1 MSALISLVGIA
12 VLFTVAFLSS
22 TNRRHINWRTVSLA
36 LLLQFTL
43 GGIVLYLPIGVS
55 LLSAISDAV
64 TSVLGNAQDG
74 IAFVFGPIGAFE
86 MGFIFAFHVLPV
98 IVFFS
103 ALVSVLYYLGIM
115 GWIIRIIG
123 GALQK
128 LLGTSKAESMSA
140 TANIFVGQTEAPL
153 VVKPYIPNMTRSE
166 LFAVMVGGMATVAGS
181 VLAGYVLLGVELRY
195 LLAASF
201 MAAPGGFLMAKMMIP
216 ETEEIVEDSEEI
228 ELKFDEHVNV
238 IDAAAAGASS
248 GMALALNV
256 GAMVLAFVGLIAL
269 INAILAWAGGLVG
282 FESLSLQLLLG
293 YAFQPLAFLLGIP
306 WEETNLAG
314 SLIGQKLVF
323 NEFVAF
329 VALTEQMESLSVH
342 SQAVVTFALCGFA
355 NFSSIGIMLGGLGT
369 MAPTRRSDV
378 AELGV
383 RAVFAGF
390 LANLMSGAI
399 ASFFLSI
406 S

>member
-1 MSALISLVGIA
+1 MSAVISLLGII
-12 VLFTVAFLSS
+12 VLFLIAYLSS
-22 TNRRHINWRTVSLA
+22 TQRSAINWRTVGLA
-36 LLLQFTL
+36 LLLQFSL
-43 GGIVLYLPIGVS
+43 GGIVLYLPAGVAM
-55 LLSAISDAV
+55 LSAVSNAV

-115 GWIIRIIG
+115 GWIIRVIG
-123 GALQK
+123 GALQR
-128 LLGTSKAESMSA
+128 LLKTSKAESMSA

-153 VVKPYIPNMTRSE
+153 VVKPYIPSMTRSE

-216 ETEEIVEDSEEI
+216 ETEELREDESEI
-228 ELKFDEHVNV
+228 DLQFDQHVNV

-248 GMALALNV
+248 GMGLALNV

-269 INAILAWAGGLVG
+269 LNAILAWAGGLFG
-282 FESLSLQLLLG
+282 FDSLSLQLLLG
-293 YAFQPLAFLLGIP
+293 YAFQPLAFMLGIP

-329 VALTEQMESLSVH
+329 VAFTEQSASLSAH
-342 SQAVVTFALCGFA
+342 TQAVVTFALCGFA

-369 MAPTRRSDV
+369 MAPTRRSDI

-383 RAVFAGF
+383 RAVIAGF

-406 S
+406 A

>member
-1 MSALISLVGIA
+1 MSAVISLLGII
-12 VLFTVAFLSS
+12 VLFLIAYLSS
-22 TNRRHINWRTVSLA
+22 TQRSAINWRTVGLA
-36 LLLQFTL
+36 LLLQFSL
-43 GGIVLYLPIGVS
+43 GGIVLYLPAGVAM
-55 LLSAISDAV
+55 LSAVSNAV

-115 GWIIRIIG
+115 GWIIRVIG
-123 GALQK
+123 GALQR
-128 LLGTSKAESMSA
+128 LLKTSKAESMSA

-153 VVKPYIPNMTRSE
+153 VVKPYIPSMTRSE

-201 MAAPGGFLMAKMMIP
+201 MAAPGGFLMAKIMIP
-216 ETEEIVEDSEEI
+216 ETEDLKEDESEID
-228 ELKFDEHVNV
+228 LQFDQHVNV

-248 GMALALNV
+248 GMGLALNV

-269 INAILAWAGGLVG
+269 LNAILAWAGGLFG
-282 FESLSLQLLLG
+282 FDSLSLQLLLG
-293 YAFQPLAFLLGIP
+293 YAFQPLAFMLGIP

-329 VALTEQMESLSVH
+329 VAFTEQSASLSAH
-342 SQAVVTFALCGFA
+342 TQAVVTFALCGFA

-369 MAPTRRSDV
+369 MAPTRRSDI

-383 RAVFAGF
+383 RAVIAGF

-406 S
+406 A

>member
-1 MSALISLVGIA
+1 MSAVISLIGII
-12 VLFTVAFLSS
+12 VLFLIAYLSS
-22 TNRRHINWRTVSLA
+22 TQRSAINWRTVGLA
-36 LLLQFTL
+36 LLLQFSL
-43 GGIVLYLPIGVS
+43 GGIVLYLPAGVAM
-55 LLSAISDAV
+55 LSAVSNAV

-115 GWIIRIIG
+115 GWIIRVIG
-123 GALQK
+123 GALQR
-128 LLGTSKAESMSA
+128 LLKTSKAESMSA

-153 VVKPYIPNMTRSE
+153 VVKPYIPSMTRSE

-216 ETEEIVEDSEEI
+216 ETEELKEDESEI
-228 ELKFDEHVNV
+228 DLQFDQHVNV

-248 GMALALNV
+248 GMSLALNV

-269 INAILAWAGGLVG
+269 LNAILAWAGGLFG
-282 FESLSLQLLLG
+282 FDSLSLQLLLG
-293 YAFQPLAFLLGIP
+293 YAFQPLAFMLGIP

-329 VALTEQMESLSVH
+329 VAFTEQSASLSAH
-342 SQAVVTFALCGFA
+342 TQAVVTFALCGFA

-369 MAPTRRSDV
+369 MAPTRRSDI

-383 RAVFAGF
+383 RAVIAGF

-406 S
+406 A

>member
-12 VLFTVAFLSS
+12 VLFTVAFLAS
-22 TNRRHINWRTVSLA
+22 TNRRQINWRTVSLA

-115 GWIIRIIG
+115 GWIIRVIG

-216 ETEEIVEDSEEI
+216 ETEEIIEDSEEI

-329 VALTEQMESLSVH
+329 VALTEQMESLSAH

>member
-22 TNRRHINWRTVSLA
+22 TNRRQINWRTVSLA

-55 LLSAISDAV
+55 LLSAISGAV

-115 GWIIRIIG
+115 GWIIRVIG

-282 FESLSLQLLLG
+282 FE
-293 YAFQPLAFLLGIP
+293 
-306 WEETNLAG
+306 
-314 SLIGQKLVF
+314 
-323 NEFVAF
+323 
-329 VALTEQMESLSVH
+329 
-342 SQAVVTFALCGFA
+342 
-355 NFSSIGIMLGGLGT
+355 
-369 MAPTRRSDV
+369 
-378 AELGV
+378 
-383 RAVFAGF
+383 
-390 LANLMSGAI
+390 
-399 ASFFLSI
+399 
-406 S
+406 

>member
-22 TNRRHINWRTVSLA
+22 TNRRQINWRTVSLA

-153 VVKPYIPNMTRSE
+153 VVKPYIPNMTHSE

-269 INAILAWAGGLVG
+269 INAILAWAGSLVG

-329 VALTEQMESLSVH
+329 VALTEQMESLSAH

-406 S
+406 N

>member
-1 MSALISLVGIA
+1 MSAFISLAGIA
-12 VLFTVAFLSS
+12 VLFFVAFASS
-22 TNRRHINWRTVSLA
+22 TARGAINWRTVCLA
-36 LLLQFTL
+36 LLLQFSL
-43 GGIVLYLPIGVS
+43 GGIVLYLPAGVAM
-55 LLSAISDAV
+55 LSAVSGAV

-115 GWIIRIIG
+115 GWIIRVIG
-123 GALQK
+123 GALQRV
-128 LLGTSKAESMSA
+128 LATSKAESMSA

-153 VVKPYIPNMTRSE
+153 VVKPYIPSMTRSE

-201 MAAPGGFLMAKMMIP
+201 MAAPGGFLMAKMMLP
-216 ETEEIVEDSEEI
+216 ETETLREDDDTIDLE
-228 ELKFDEHVNV
+228 FDNHVNV

-248 GMALALNV
+248 GMGLALNV

-282 FESLSLQLLLG
+282 FDSLSLQLLMG
-293 YAFQPLAFLLGIP
+293 YAFQPLAFMLGIP

-329 VALTEQMESLSVH
+329 VAFTEQIDSLSAH

-369 MAPTRRSDV
+369 MAPTRRAEI

-399 ASFFLSI
+399 ASFFLSLG
-406 S
+406 

>member
-115 GWIIRIIG
+115 GWIIRVIG

-256 GAMVLAFVGLIAL
+256 GAMVLACVGLIAL

-329 VALTEQMESLSVH
+329 VALTEQIESLSAH

-406 S
+406 N

>member
-1 MSALISLVGIA
+1 MSAVISLLGII
-12 VLFTVAFLSS
+12 VLFLIAYLSS
-22 TNRRHINWRTVSLA
+22 TQRSVINWRTVGLA
-36 LLLQFTL
+36 LLLQFSL
-43 GGIVLYLPIGVS
+43 GGIVLYLPAGVAM
-55 LLSAISDAV
+55 LSAVSNAV

-103 ALVSVLYYLGIM
+103 ALVSILYYLGIM
-115 GWIIRIIG
+115 GWIIRVIG
-123 GALQK
+123 GALQR
-128 LLGTSKAESMSA
+128 LLKTSKAESMSA

-153 VVKPYIPNMTRSE
+153 VVKPYIPSMTRSE

-216 ETEEIVEDSEEI
+216 ETEELKEDESEI
-228 ELKFDEHVNV
+228 DLQFDQHVNV

-248 GMALALNV
+248 GMSLALNV

-269 INAILAWAGGLVG
+269 LNAILAWAGGLFG
-282 FESLSLQLLLG
+282 FDSLSLQLLLG
-293 YAFQPLAFLLGIP
+293 YAFQPLAFMLGIP

-329 VALTEQMESLSVH
+329 VAFTEQSASLSAH
-342 SQAVVTFALCGFA
+342 TQAVVTFALCGFA

-369 MAPTRRSDV
+369 MAPTRRSDI

-383 RAVFAGF
+383 RAVIAGF

-406 S
+406 A

>member
-115 GWIIRIIG
+115 GWIIRVIG

>member
-12 VLFTVAFLSS
+12 VLFTVAFLAS
-22 TNRRHINWRTVSLA
+22 TNRRQINWRTVSLA

-115 GWIIRIIG
+115 GWIIRVIG

-406 S
+406 N

>member
-1 MSALISLVGIA
+1 MSAVISLLGII
-12 VLFTVAFLSS
+12 VLFLIAYLSS
-22 TNRRHINWRTVSLA
+22 TQRSAINWRTVGLA
-36 LLLQFTL
+36 LLLQFSL
-43 GGIVLYLPIGVS
+43 GGIVLYLPAGVAM
-55 LLSAISDAV
+55 LSAVSNAV

-86 MGFIFAFHVLPV
+86 LGFIFAFHVLPV

-115 GWIIRIIG
+115 GWIIRVIG
-123 GALQK
+123 GALQR
-128 LLGTSKAESMSA
+128 LLKTSKAESMSA

-153 VVKPYIPNMTRSE
+153 VVKPYIPSMTRSE

-216 ETEEIVEDSEEI
+216 ETEELKEDESEI
-228 ELKFDEHVNV
+228 NLQFDQHVNV

-248 GMALALNV
+248 GMGLALNV

-269 INAILAWAGGLVG
+269 LNAILAWAGGLFG
-282 FESLSLQLLLG
+282 FDSLSLQLLLG
-293 YAFQPLAFLLGIP
+293 YAFQPLAFMLGIP

-329 VALTEQMESLSVH
+329 VAFTEQSASLSAH
-342 SQAVVTFALCGFA
+342 TQAVVTFALCGFA

-369 MAPTRRSDV
+369 MAPTRRSDI

-383 RAVFAGF
+383 RAVIAGF

-406 S
+406 A

>member
-43 GGIVLYLPIGVS
+43 GGIVLCLPIGVS

-329 VALTEQMESLSVH
+329 VALTEQMESLSAH

-406 S
+406 N

>member
-269 INAILAWAGGLVG
+269 VNAILAWAGGLVG

-329 VALTEQMESLSVH
+329 VALTEQMESLSAH

>member
-1 MSALISLVGIA
+1 
-12 VLFTVAFLSS
+12 
-22 TNRRHINWRTVSLA
+22 
-36 LLLQFTL
+36 
-43 GGIVLYLPIGVS
+43 
-55 LLSAISDAV
+55 
-64 TSVLGNAQDG
+64 
-74 IAFVFGPIGAFE
+74 
-86 MGFIFAFHVLPV
+86 
-98 IVFFS
+98 
-103 ALVSVLYYLGIM
+103 M
-115 GWIIRIIG
+115 GWIIRVIG
-123 GALQK
+123 GALQR
-128 LLGTSKAESMSA
+128 LLKTSKAESMSA

-153 VVKPYIPNMTRSE
+153 VVKPYIPSMTRSE

-216 ETEEIVEDSEEI
+216 ETEELKEDESEI
-228 ELKFDEHVNV
+228 NLQFDQHVNV

-248 GMALALNV
+248 GMGLALNV

-269 INAILAWAGGLVG
+269 LNAILAWAGGLFG
-282 FESLSLQLLLG
+282 FDSLSLQLLLG
-293 YAFQPLAFLLGIP
+293 YAFQPLAFMLGIP

-329 VALTEQMESLSVH
+329 VAFTEQSASLSAH
-342 SQAVVTFALCGFA
+342 TQAVVTFALCGFA

-369 MAPTRRSDV
+369 MAPTRRSDI

-383 RAVFAGF
+383 RAVIAGF

-406 S
+406 A

>member
-329 VALTEQMESLSVH
+329 VALTEQMESLSAH

>member
-22 TNRRHINWRTVSLA
+22 TNRRQINWRTVSLA

-128 LLGTSKAESMSA
+128 LLSTSKAESMSA

-269 INAILAWAGGLVG
+269 INAILAWAGSLVG

-329 VALTEQMESLSVH
+329 VALTEQMESLSAH

>member
-22 TNRRHINWRTVSLA
+22 TNRRQINWRTVSLA

-329 VALTEQMESLSVH
+329 VALTEQMESLSAH
-342 SQAVVTFALCGFA
+342 SQAVVTFALFGFA

-406 S
+406 N

>member
-22 TNRRHINWRTVSLA
+22 TNRRQINWRTVSFA

-128 LLGTSKAESMSA
+128 LLSTSKAESMSA

-329 VALTEQMESLSVH
+329 VALTEQMESLSAH